1 MATTMKGDFK
11 PRKIILTVAPTGGM
25 AGKEQSEHL
34 PITPDEIADDVAAC
48 TEAGA
53 SIVAVHARREDGLAT
68 CNPDIY
74 STINAKIRERGSDII
89 INNSTGGGISGDMPI
104 WSDTGMYRLDLE
116 ERYRGLEAQGV
127 EMATFDAWTM
137 IAQSGGNEY
146 LSHTSASQNDELA
159 SRMKDRGI
167 KPEWEVFNHGQILG
181 DTMRL
186 IRSGFDAEPFWIN
199 IVTGGDKG
207 FQSAMPYTPTALNQM
222 VDLLPEGHELCVS
235 GIGPS
240 QLPSLA
246 HSLILGGHARVGLE
260 DNLYYSRGVKAT
272 NLQLVERAVRIIREL
287 GHEPATPT
295 EAREILGL
303 PADGRGANW

>member
-1 MATTMKGDFK
+1 MATTMKADIK

-34 PITPDEIADDVAAC
+34 PVTPDEIADDVAAC

-53 SIVAVHARREDGLAT
+53 SIVAVHARRPDGLAT

-74 STINAKIRERGSDII
+74 SEINAKIRERGSDII
-89 INNSTGGGISGDMPI
+89 INNSTGGGISGDMPE
-104 WSDTGMYRLDLE
+104 WSDTGMYRLKFE
-116 ERYRGLEAQGV
+116 ERMKGLEGQGV
-127 EMATFDAWTM
+127 EMATFDAWTA
-137 IAQSGGNEY
+137 IANHGGNHY
-146 LSHTSASQNDELA
+146 LSYTSASQNDELA
-159 SRMKDRGI
+159 HAMKDRGI
-167 KPEWEVFNHGQILG
+167 KPEWEVFNHGHILG
-181 DTMRL
+181 DTTRL
-186 IRSGFDAEPFWIN
+186 INEGFDAKPFWIN

-222 VDLLPEGHELCVS
+222 VDLLPADHELCVS
-235 GIGPS
+235 GIGAT
-240 QLPSLA
+240 QLPALA
-246 HSLILGGHARVGLE
+246 HAIILGGHARVGLE

-287 GHEPATPT
+287 GHDVATPT

-303 PADGRGANW
+303 AADGRGANW